1 MISHPYPLGT
11 LGTHHEPTSPRN
23 APSRSQSTRSIA
35 RRLSYRSAA
44 GRTEEEA
51 EREGFRR
58 LFSPSPEP
66 SSSESTEV
74 EIKPPKSSSI
84 LTGRDGHHGAKRLRK
99 VIRVEGD
106 WDLIRGVDTDGYD
119 NSGNRT

>member
-11 LGTHHEPTSPRN
+11 YHEPTSPRS
-23 APSRSQSTRSIA
+23 APSRSQSTPSIA
-35 RRLSYRSAA
+35 RRLSHRSPA

-58 LFSPSPEP
+58 LLSPSPDDQP
-66 SSSESTEV
+66 SSLEHTEM
-74 EIKPPKSSSI
+74 EIKSPKSSYI
-84 LTGRDGHHGAKRLRK
+84 LAGRDDYHGTKRLRK
-99 VIRVEGD
+99 VIRVEGV

-119 NSGNRT
+119 NSCNRT

>member
-1 MISHPYPLGT
+1 MISHPYP
-11 LGTHHEPTSPRN
+11 LGTHHEPTSPRS

-35 RRLSYRSAA
+35 RRLSHRSAA
-44 GRTEEEA
+44 GRTEERA

-58 LFSPSPEP
+58 LLSPSPDDQP
-66 SSSESTEV
+66 SSPEHTEI

-84 LTGRDGHHGAKRLRK
+84 LRGRDDYHGTKRLRK
-99 VIRVEGD
+99 VIKVEGD